1 MKSIL
6 VFMISVTFF
15 GTIQAQ
21 LRLPNSV
28 VNHPSLAGRR
38 VGLTDIEI
46 RYNSPGVKGREGKI
60 WGTDI
65 APFGFQVLGF
75 GSNMPSPWR
84 AGANE
89 CTTFSFSTDFI
100 INGKKLAAG
109 KYAFFIALGPDT
121 ATLIFNSNTKS
132 WGSYFYNKDL
142 DVLHVSTSI
151 QKDRP
156 QSKEWLEYT
165 FNNQTENKV
174 EVALEWEKWRIPFTV
189 EVDLIYTTLSY
200 IRTQLTTDL
209 GFNPPS
215 LEQGATWC
223 LQNNVNYEQ
232 AYEWITRATDPN
244 LGAVQSFRALSTKA
258 GLLEKLNR
266 KEEADKVM
274 ATALESGTA
283 IELHQYGRQL
293 LAQQKNT
300 EAMAVFEKNYKKYK
314 GAWPTNVGMMRG
326 YSAMGNYKKA
336 LEHAKLALPQA
347 PDDQNKKVIEAAIK
361 TLSENKPI

>member
-38 VGLTDIEI
+38 VGLTDVEI

-89 CTTFSFSTDFI
+89 CTTFSFSTDVI

-132 WGSYFYNKDL
+132 WGSYFYNKD
-142 DVLHVSTSI
+142 
-151 QKDRP
+151 
-156 QSKEWLEYT
+156 
-165 FNNQTENKV
+165 
-174 EVALEWEKWRIPFTV
+174 
-189 EVDLIYTTLSY
+189 
-200 IRTQLTTDL
+200 
-209 GFNPPS
+209 
-215 LEQGATWC
+215 
-223 LQNNVNYEQ
+223 
-232 AYEWITRATDPN
+232 
-244 LGAVQSFRALSTKA
+244 
-258 GLLEKLNR
+258 
-266 KEEADKVM
+266 
-274 ATALESGTA
+274 
-283 IELHQYGRQL
+283 
-293 LAQQKNT
+293 
-300 EAMAVFEKNYKKYK
+300 
-314 GAWPTNVGMMRG
+314 
-326 YSAMGNYKKA
+326 
-336 LEHAKLALPQA
+336 
-347 PDDQNKKVIEAAIK
+347 
-361 TLSENKPI
+361 